1 MIGRGADLG
10 ALGGARSDGLEPPT
24 FCSVDSGG
32 AVAEGLRAA
41 AEGYRGRLGAAGC
54 VLAAALACC
63 TRWPLPAFSLFGFM
77 PGAEMLVPRQA
88 MFAVRVLVPVAP
100 AVRALGGWPGDVAA
114 LVVAQ
119 RHCEPAR
126 CGCSDLVQGAACP
139 QGSKVCS
146 AQKDH
151 VSATGGPAIQRHG
164 RVP

>member
-1 MIGRGADLG
+1 VA
-10 ALGGARSDGLEPPT
+10 ARSLKVFALPVRAIAVGW
-24 FCSVDSGG
+24 GWQG
-32 AVAEGLRAA
+32 AFWPLHLRAA
-41 AEGYRGRLGAAGC
+41 RGGHFQPSASLGLC
-54 VLAAALACC
+54 
-63 TRWPLPAFSLFGFM
+63 

-88 MFAVRVLVPVAP
+88 MFAVRVLAPVAP

-119 RHCEPAR
+119 RHGASAR

-139 QGSKVCS
+139 KGSQVCS